1 MKIKCYPIA
10 LLLIILV
17 TVTACNGNNGAGD
30 KSDNYLTPEQVLNV
44 FKQEG
49 VKLIK
54 SDKEPPNNLIINEVQ
69 PLVYQIDSSKNQYL
83 LIYAFDSF
91 ANARECNYQLHD
103 NEFQFQN
110 LAVISPLYF
119 KVKNIVLALAV
130 ENAYDFAIM
139 RYNNISPIIFE
150 KLHDTKE
157 LVFAGEGEHWKAAI
171 TVKYYEYY
179 LEGES
184 IYHDSYHTEET
195 LLTYKGN
202 SKNVTTF
209 DYKCSSGSAGTGQ
222 TLNHA
227 GVSGGHLSGGNGAL
241 PREEDTYTMDI
252 HWNGKTE
259 LLNLKAIKHEEL

>member
-1 MKIKCYPIA
+1 MKIKYYPMA
-10 LLLIILV
+10 LFLIILI
-17 TVTACNGNNGAGD
+17 TVTACNGDNNAGD
-30 KSDNYLTPEQVLNV
+30 KSDSYLTSEQVLNV

-49 VKLIK
+49 IKLTP
-54 SDKEPPNNLIINEVQ
+54 SDKEPPINLIISGVQ
-69 PLVYQIDSSKNQYL
+69 PLIYQIDDSNNQYL

-91 ANARECNYQLHD
+91 ANARDCNYQLHNNKLMFED
-103 NEFQFQN
+103 LE
-110 LAVISPLYF
+110 VISPLYF
-119 KVKNIVLALAV
+119 KVKNIVLALAA

-157 LVFAGEGEHWKAAI
+157 LVFAGEGEHWKAAT

-179 LEGES
+179 LEGDKL
-184 IYHDSYHTEET
+184 YHDSYHTKET
-195 LLTYKGN
+195 VITYKGD
-202 SKNVTTF
+202 KEKVTTF
-209 DYKCSSGSAGTGQ
+209 DYKCSNGAAGTGQ

-227 GVSGGHLSGGNGAL
+227 GVSGGHYSGGNGAL

-259 LLNLKAIKHEEL
+259 SLNLKAIKHEEI